1 MLRFLLGVLI
11 ALAIIILLPSA
22 TLIVAFIAYIVNMV
36 AR

>member
-22 TLIVAFIAYIVNMV
+22 TLIVAFIALIVQTV
-36 AR
+36 AQ